1 MKKLF
6 LLIPALVLSLM
17 ANAATI
23 NITPGGSLDLRHAV
37 SSANAGD
44 TIVLADGEYT
54 QGGDYTVFNKNL
66 VVMAA
71 NNAAPVVKFTVPARI
86 LGGPR
91 VKISGIKF
99 DMEHLHSQSWYSHLI
114 SVEDYETYE
123 EGGKQKTRGIK
134 VDGNRLILENC
145 EFYNDT
151 LNNSV
156 IFCSSDRKIDSLIIN
171 NCIFHDIMKSC
182 IFLENTDA
190 KGLIVKNS
198 TFYDIS
204 TNNESYYA
212 GVIDSRST
220 SAEVNIDHC
229 TFYNC
234 QVMNTDYAT
243 IGKIGSSGSIVSN
256 CIFSMPT
263 STDNLRAI
271 RDVSKANNC
280 LTYNYTKD
288 SNWGIHSGVTKTNC
302 INGQDPLFNDA
313 ANDDFHL
320 ASTSPAVMA
329 SDNWTTLGAKKWWP
343 TLTYPSTDFS
353 SPFTLTGSAAKLVG
367 NIRLNASNHIEYYDN
382 SVCGSAAWRI
392 HSTKACAIYAT
403 VNMES
408 GSASGH
414 ILKMIIFDA
423 DGNRIDSVS
432 SSYKNDDVD
441 FGIPGCMY
449 IPAAG
454 DYVVA
459 LYNTQSHSSAK
470 IENITLAYA
479 GGAVQNMPD
488 ETDIDEAWFSS
499 NGTRAD
505 GKISYSS
512 ISSGCW
518 AKWNIAVASAGTYNV
533 TVNISGQYG
542 HKYVVEFLKEG
553 ESTPIVVTKGET
565 NYGNDA
571 TLYAN
576 DLGSVALEAANYEMK
591 VFNDVGDAALHSVT
605 LAYSGGAVVNIP
617 NNNIPLTEAIL
628 SDGATRDNDGLHFRN
643 NQYVEWN
650 IHADAGV
657 YTFTATCTSTS
668 DYSNLKFTI
677 KQGESEIYSYKPQY
691 DYKATDKTI
700 SSPGWLLDE
709 GDYVL
714 QLFNPTSGSGYVTAL
729 SATADETIFIIDE
742 NETDPNVIK
751 DMDKIGKKALLKR
764 SFTANMYNTLCIPVE
779 PGSSELT
786 SIFGE
791 GYVLLELNTATLA
804 GDVLELN
811 FTTPASFLAG
821 KPYLVKP
828 TQDVTNPIFNS
839 HTIHNYTYNN
849 TKSCT
854 GVDFI
859 GSFVKNTIVASEY
872 NLFLGSGD
880 MLYFS
885 NNDVTIKGLRAYFRV
900 KDNGSGAPV
909 RKARIVEQGNV
920 VTELELIDGEWQ
932 DIKSAN
938 GIIKTIENGQLILIR
953 DGKRYNVMGIRF

>member
-1 MKKLF
+1 
-6 LLIPALVLSLM
+6 M

-329 SDNWTTLGAKKWWP
+329 SDNWTPLGAKKWWP

-459 LYNTQSHSSAK
+459 LCNTQSHSSAK
-470 IENITLAYA
+470 IENITLSYA

-499 NGTRAD
+499 NGTRSN

-512 ISSGCW
+512 VSSGCW

-553 ESTPIVVTKGET
+553 ESTPIVVTKGVI
-565 NYGNDA
+565 NYVNDA
-571 TLYAN
+571 TLYVN
-576 DLGSVALEAANYEMK
+576 ELGSVALEEANYEMK

-605 LAYSGGAVVNIP
+605 LAYEGGAVVNIP

-628 SDGATRDNDGLHFRN
+628 ADGATRDNDGLHFKN
-643 NQYVEWN
+643 AQYVKWN
-650 IHADAGV
+650 IHATEGL
-657 YTFTATCTSTS
+657 YTFTAHCTSPSTE
-668 DYSNLKFTI
+668 DFSNLMITV
-677 KQGESEIYSYKPQY
+677 KQGNTELYSYAPQY
-691 DYKATDKTI
+691 HYNQADKEI
-700 SSPGWLLDE
+700 RSPEWLLDA
-709 GDYVL
+709 GDYTL
-714 QLFNPTSGSGYVTAL
+714 ELSNPTSGNGYVTSLAATAAEGYFIL
-729 SATADETIFIIDE
+729 NDNKENDGSIATADYDASGTRYNI
-742 NETDPNVIK
+742 
-751 DMDKIGKKALLKR
+751 LLKR
-764 SFTANMYNTLCIPVE
+764 SFTAGKYYTICVPFDSYDSQLSGAF
-779 PGSSELT
+779 GS
-786 SIFGE
+786 
-791 GYVLLELNTATLA
+791 GYEVWKMASAEQD
-804 GDVLELN
+804 GDVIDLN
-811 FTTPASFLAG
+811 FEQIAG
-821 KPYLVKP
+821 NDFAAGVPYIIKP
-828 TQDVTNPIFNS
+828 TIDVENPTFSQKKILNNS
-839 HTIHNYTYNN
+839 TTRSFTAADFVGTFYKDEIPAGENN
-849 TKSCT
+849 LYLQNNNLYYSE
-854 GVDFI
+854 
-859 GSFVKNTIVASEY
+859 SSNT
-872 NLFLGSGD
+872 
-880 MLYFS
+880 
-885 NNDVTIKGLRAYFRV
+885 TIKGTRAWIRL
-900 KDNGSGAPV
+900 KQQQGSAPA
-909 RKARIVEQGNV
+909 RARIVMGGQVATDINLVNG
-920 VTELELIDGEWQ
+920 ELVNGT
-932 DIKSAN
+932 IKV
-938 GIIKTIENGQLILIR
+938 IENGQLILIR
-953 DGKRYNVMGIRF
+953 DGKKYNVMGARLQ